1 MKKLLI
7 PILMFLLSGCSTPN
21 RDAVFAKYP
30 DCKNTNP
37 SLGSLDSHTEDKLD
51 WVENRCVRREEE
63 KVKQKIKEEN
73 EAKKR
78 ALEKQAYDE
87 EQERIRNYWASDVG
101 KKRKEKQ
108 NSICRNE
115 SLKLVS
121 RLNNAKYSGLIEVSN
136 DEGYFHCEA
145 RIEFSGMPYAVII
158 LHDSIT
164 GRSRAYGPF
173 NDGRAFY
180 F

>member
-1 MKKLLI
+1 MKKILY
-7 PILMFLLSGCSTPN
+7 PILMLLLFGCSTPN

-37 SLGSLDSHTEDKLD
+37 SLRSLDVYAEDKLD
-51 WVENRCVRREEE
+51 WIEDSCVRREEE
-63 KVKQKIKEEN
+63 KIKQEIKEEN

-78 ALEKQAYDE
+78 VLEKQAYDK
-87 EQERIRNYWASDVG
+87 EQERIRNYWASEAG
-101 KKRKEKQ
+101 KKRKKQQ

-115 SLKLVS
+115 SLKLVN
-121 RLNNAKYSGLIEVSN
+121 RLNNAKYLGLIEVSN
-136 DEGYFHCEA
+136 DGGYFNCES
-145 RIEFSGMPYAVII
+145 RIEFSGMPHAVII

-164 GRSRAYGPF
+164 GTSRAYGPF
-173 NDGRAFY
+173 NSGRAFY